1 MITLSQ
7 PQYVQVSSQDL
18 EHIISHISSSRYTI
32 KTPYTHKMVKRLE
45 AEVSSLLFYSPID
58 QRLGHLALNQKIEVR
73 ILVGLMQKDF
83 EKIYEEVYDNVK
95 SWQSAASELSMI
107 VHMSQ
112 ELSKKEIV
120 VRCTAIRN
128 ALWDTI
134 DK

>member
-1 MITLSQ
+1 MPQ
-7 PQYVQVSSQDL
+7 HQYVLVLIHSRD
-18 EHIISHISSSRYTI
+18 IISHIFSSLYTI
-32 KTPYTHKMVKRLE
+32 KTPYTHKMVRLE
-45 AEVSSLLFYSPID
+45 AKVSSLFYYSPID
-58 QRLGHLALNQKIEVR
+58 QRSGHLALNQKIEVR

-83 EKIYEEVYDNVK
+83 EKIYEEVYDSVK

-128 ALWDTI
+128 ALWDTV

>member
-1 MITLSQ
+1 MSQ
-7 PQYVQVSSQDL
+7 RYTQG
-18 EHIISHISSSRYTI
+18 ISSAIYFQADI
-32 KTPYTHKMVKRLE
+32 PLNHLTHTNGNRLE
-45 AEVSSLLFYSPID
+45 AKVSSLFFYSPID

-83 EKIYEEVYDNVK
+83 EKIYEEVYENVK
-95 SWQSAASELSMI
+95 SWQAAASELSMI

-128 ALWDTI
+128 ALWDTV

>member
-1 MITLSQ
+1 M
-7 PQYVQVSSQDL
+7 
-18 EHIISHISSSRYTI
+18 
-32 KTPYTHKMVKRLE
+32 
-45 AEVSSLLFYSPID
+45 
-58 QRLGHLALNQKIEVR
+58 
-73 ILVGLMQKDF
+73 GLMQKDF

-128 ALWDTI
+128 ALWDTV